1 MDKATT
7 KTYFVFTGQRAS
19 NVASAL
25 EFKRLSLRNFLSFGP
40 EEFVIS
46 LTGDFITVV
55 LGENRDTGGEDSRN
69 GVGKSAII
77 DALCYVLFGKV
88 IRGISNQK
96 LVNKLSQKGQMVVWV
111 EFTKDD
117 FFYRVERTERPASLR
132 FFRKPINSPE
142 DIKTKEKRK
151 FKFDIAKN
159 KKKDS
164 TGEIIEILG
173 FNITL
178 FEYLVANSSES
189 TEFFRLTE
197 EKQREVVEPLFGF
210 TIMSEK
216 AELLKKERLTRNK
229 ELVQVESAAE
239 ATKQANI
246 RILAQVKDLEEKS
259 STWEKK
265 KVATIKELQDTI
277 AVLEAVNVEDEIT
290 ILKETTELETALS
303 EVRHRIEDMEM
314 RQKARE
320 IAKNQHDRDAERAV
334 KDIASLQETL
344 DSLDKSEC
352 PTCHQHWEPKPEV
365 REDAESKSH
374 QASMNGQAALTAY
387 EEIEKEIDQWQ
398 PLIDGEHGNRVV
410 VEDTIAEY
418 ADIKL
423 TYTSV
428 EEAASAGATLTALR
442 DQLVSTD
449 DGTNPHTESITGL
462 KTDAIKIVQ
471 EEDIQEL
478 RRIIRHYTYLI
489 ELLTKKDSF
498 LRKLIIDRWLPI
510 LNRRISHWLNI
521 LELPHQV
528 TFHPNLSITI
538 MLYHE
543 EFDYGNLSKGERTRL
558 RVALNFAFQDV
569 FEFMNYSINLLAVD
583 ELIDSGICPRGAENA
598 VTALRMTSA
607 SKNKRVFLIT
617 HRDDIAAR
625 VDDVMMVIK
634 ENNIS
639 RIEHDGLL

>member
-1 MDKATT
+1 M
-7 KTYFVFTGQRAS
+7 
-19 NVASAL
+19 ASAL
-25 EFKRLSLRNFLSFGP
+25 EFRNLGLRNFLSFGP
-40 EEFVIS
+40 EEIVIS
-46 LTGDFITVV
+46 LLGDYITVV

-111 EFTKDD
+111 EFTKDE

-132 FFRKPINSPE
+132 FFRKPIDSSE

-216 AELLKKERLTRNK
+216 AELLKKERLNRNK
-229 ELVQVESAAE
+229 ELVQIESAAE

-259 STWEKK
+259 SAWENK
-265 KVATIKELQDTI
+265 KVATIKELQETI
-277 AVLEAVNVEDEIT
+277 VALEAVNVDDEIT
-290 ILKETTELETALS
+290 ILKETAELEKALS
-303 EVRHRIEDMEM
+303 EVRYRIEDMET
-314 RQKARE
+314 RQKARK
-320 IAKNQHDRDAERAV
+320 IAKNQHDKDAERAM
-334 KDIASLQETL
+334 KDISSSQETL
-344 DSLDKSEC
+344 SALDKSEC
-352 PTCHQHWEPKPEV
+352 PTCHQHWEPEPEV

-374 QASMNGQAALTAY
+374 QASMNGQAALAAY
-387 EEIEKEIDQWQ
+387 EEIEKEIEQWQ
-398 PLIDGEHGNRVV
+398 PLIDGEYGNKSVI
-410 VEDTIAEY
+410 EETMTEYGQAE
-418 ADIKL
+418 L

-428 EEAASAGATLTALR
+428 EEAASAGATLTALQE
-442 DQLVSTD
+442 QLVSSDTE
-449 DGTNPHTESITGL
+449 TNPHTESISGL
-462 KTDAIKIVQ
+462 KTDAIRVVQ
-471 EEDIQEL
+471 EKDIQEL
-478 RRIIRHYTYLI
+478 RRVIRHYNYLI

-538 MLYHE
+538 SLYHE

-598 VTALRMTSA
+598 VTALRMTCA
-607 SKNKRVFLIT
+607 TKNKRVFLIT

>member
-1 MDKATT
+1 
-7 KTYFVFTGQRAS
+7 
-19 NVASAL
+19 VASAL
-25 EFKRLSLRNFLSFGP
+25 EFKRLGLRNFLSFGS

-111 EFTKDD
+111 EFTKGD

-132 FFRKPINSPE
+132 FFRKPVDSTE

-229 ELVQVESAAE
+229 ELVQSESATE
-239 ATKQANI
+239 ATKQANN
-246 RILAQVKDLEEKS
+246 RILEQVKDLEAKA
-259 STWEKK
+259 TAWEKTK
-265 KVATIKELQDTI
+265 TAAIKELSDTI
-277 AVLEAVNVEDEIT
+277 TALEAVNVEDEIT
-290 ILKETTELETALS
+290 ILKEVAELEKAMGD
-303 EVRHRIEDMEM
+303 VRHRIDDMEM
-314 RQKARE
+314 RQKARV
-320 IAKNQHDRDAERAV
+320 IAKNQHGRDAERAV
-334 KDIASLQETL
+334 TDLANLQTTI
-344 DSLDKSEC
+344 DALDKSEC
-352 PTCHQHWEPKPEV
+352 PTCHQHWESKPEF

-374 QASMNGQAALTAY
+374 QASQNGEAALSAY

-398 PLIDGEHGNRVV
+398 PFIEGEHGNQTVI
-410 VEDTIAEY
+410 EATMAEY
-418 ADIKL
+418 ANATL
-423 TYTSV
+423 TYTTV
-428 EEAASAGATLTALR
+428 EEAASAGATLSALKS
-442 DQLVSTD
+442 QLITVD
-449 DGTNPHTESITGL
+449 ADTNPHTDSIAGL
-462 KTDAIKIVQ
+462 KTDAIKVVK
-471 EEDIQEL
+471 EEEVQEL
-478 RRIIRHYTYLI
+478 RRIIRHYNYLI

-625 VDDVMMVIK
+625 VDDVMTVIK

-639 RIEHDGLL
+639 RIEHDSILHDG